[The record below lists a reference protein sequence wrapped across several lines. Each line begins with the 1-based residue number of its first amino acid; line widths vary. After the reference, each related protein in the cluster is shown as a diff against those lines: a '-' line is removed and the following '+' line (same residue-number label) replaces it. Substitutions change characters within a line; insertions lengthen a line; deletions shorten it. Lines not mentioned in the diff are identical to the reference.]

1 MITGIKRSQCNNGFG
16 YYPLSFLPMPTLVTN
31 LNAFLRNKENVHA
44 QFLKYLFCGG
54 ITFVVDVLVFYLMA
68 WMVLPSLRESDPFGS
83 IITLMGG
90 HIRSVPEEVLLKNFV
105 FNKIAAFLA
114 SNTVAY
120 VTNVIFVFNDGKH
133 QKVKEIVLFY
143 ALSTLSF
150 VAFTLLSRFL
160 IAHFNWQVTWAY
172 FFVFICAMV
181 TNFTMRKKF
190 VFKG

>member
-1 MITGIKRSQCNNGFG
+1 MAKIVSS
-16 YYPLSFLPMPTLVTN
+16 LS
-31 LNAFLRNKENVHA
+31 AFLRDKQNVHA
-44 QFLKYLFCGG
+44 QFIKYLFCGG

-68 WMVLPSLRESDPFGS
+68 WIVLPSLREGDPFGS
-83 IITLMGG
+83 IITLFGG
-90 HIRSVPEEVLLKNFV
+90 HLRTVPEDILLRNFV

-120 VTNVIFVFNDGKH
+120 ITNVLFVFNEGKYR
-133 QKVKEIVLFY
+133 KVKEVVLFY
-143 ALSTLSF
+143 ALSTGSF
-150 VAFTLLSRFL
+150 LFFTWVSRFL
-160 IAHFNWQVTWAY
+160 IARFDWQVTWAY

>member
-1 MITGIKRSQCNNGFG
+1 
-16 YYPLSFLPMPTLVTN
+16 
-31 LNAFLRNKENVHA
+31 
-44 QFLKYLFCGG
+44 
-54 ITFVVDVLVFYLMA
+54 MA
-68 WMVLPSLRESDPFGS
+68 WIVLPSLRDGDPFGS

-90 HIRSVPEEVLLKNFV
+90 QIRPVSEDVLLRNFV

-120 VTNVIFVFNDGKH
+120 ITNVLFVFNDGKH
-133 QKVKEIVLFY
+133 QKVKEVALFY
-143 ALSTLSF
+143 ALSTASF
-150 VAFTLLSRFL
+150 AFFTLLSRYL
-160 IAHFNWQVTWAY
+160 IAQFNWQVTWAY